1 MTSAVETAPS
11 HHRAWYET
19 VGVPSASRGVVNEDS
34 VSDSMTSSV
43 VEHMSSF
50 FAAHHNSAAAAALD
64 SAGPRDYR
72 STGPYSRDMLASRYY
87 HQHSPYASAAVASH
101 GKVYHTVLLF
111 YCRLRHNTVV
121 IVVIIVLFKSH

>member
-19 VGVPSASRGVVNEDS
+19 VGVPSSSRAGNEDS

-50 FAAHHNSAAAAALD
+50 FAAHHNSAAALD
-64 SAGPRDYR
+64 SASPRDYR
-72 STGPYSRDMLASRYY
+72 STGPYSSRDVLMSSRHYY
-87 HQHSPYASAAVASH
+87 QHSPYTSAAVSH
-101 GKVYHTVLLF
+101 GKV
-111 YCRLRHNTVV
+111 
-121 IVVIIVLFKSH
+121 KSFFFLT